1 MQIRSRQA
9 ADRPAV
15 RAFLAEHGHARAA
28 RLGELVD
35 PLDYPALIS
44 EAEDGRLLGVLT
56 YIVDRD
62 QCEILTLHTAE
73 QWQGVGTA
81 LVEAVERLATRQG
94 CRRLWLEPG
103 QAAGTEPDRL
113 VRQQTVGRR
122 QALAARIEGA
132 IARTQIGHV
141 QGWGASARLHV
152 QLRMPRGHVVVHQ
165 HDVAALAPE

>member
-15 RAFLAEHGHARAA
+15 PAFLAQRGHARAA

-35 PLDYPALIS
+35 PLDCPALIS

-56 YIVDRD
+56 YVVDRD

-81 LVEAVERLATRQG
+81 LVEAVERLAARQG
-94 CRRLWLEPG
+94 CRRLWLITTNDNLDACASTSGGAFALPPCTR
-103 QAAGTEPDRL
+103 ARWTTAGP
-113 VRQQTVGRR
+113 
-122 QALAARIEGA
+122 A
-132 IARTQIGHV
+132 
-141 QGWGASARLHV
+141 
-152 QLRMPRGHVVVHQ
+152 
-165 HDVAALAPE
+165 